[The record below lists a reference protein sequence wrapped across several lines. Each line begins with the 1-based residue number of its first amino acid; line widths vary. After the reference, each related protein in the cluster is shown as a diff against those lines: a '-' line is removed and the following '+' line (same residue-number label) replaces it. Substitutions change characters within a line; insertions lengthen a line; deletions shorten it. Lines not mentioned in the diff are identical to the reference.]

1 MAATAGLW
9 WLTLD
14 PEQPRSEA
22 PLAQN
27 VPKAPLPEAV
37 PRSAAVAAAT
47 NDEEPVASTL
57 EDVYLA
63 CDGLLHTVL
72 PDYRA
77 LRDGTALAAP
87 DCLAALDGLFLGE
100 SASSAL
106 LPVSPPLR
114 WRDLFNDVAGDISAV
129 VAAAD
134 DPDCAVPEGNI
145 RPELGAAC
153 AARPLAELATLA
165 HACGHILLGAFDTP
179 GKDRWDDVV
188 LKTPGG
194 LPVSFSRTSHLYAN
208 YDRDGQARQ
217 RMVDQYAAS
226 SPDQQSYW
234 HNRRREDEKRF
245 RTAWLASKCV
255 RHGGSLAWMADRPRL
270 FDDMMARAAR
280 LGDSFALAHDVG
292 TPERARRLLAI
303 DPAQA
308 YLHLAVLE
316 SNRLH
321 DEWSRKARAV
331 ENETEKPYFDVRRR
345 YLALAGVECPDP
357 CSEENLRALETEHE
371 RTVWRWRARCYRQL
385 PEPCPLAEK
394 IEAMREALA
403 PARRAAAP
411 RLASLREEYLGLTE
425 AARLKYVIAAEAV
438 AAAAGVESRGHH
450 YANPE
455 RPEHLD
461 SHGVHL
467 ARVAARAM
475 IAEHQARLGAGGS
488 SHTSAP
494 P

>member
-1 MAATAGLW
+1 M
-9 WLTLD
+9 
-14 PEQPRSEA
+14 
-22 PLAQN
+22 
-27 VPKAPLPEAV
+27 PEAV

-47 NDEEPVASTL
+47 NDEEPVATTL
-57 EDVYLA
+57 EDVNLA
-63 CDGLLHTVL
+63 CHGLLHTVL
-72 PDYRA
+72 PDHRA

-87 DCLAALDGLFLGE
+87 DCLAALDGLFLEE

-114 WRDLFNDVAGDISAV
+114 WRDLFDDLPGDVSAV

-134 DPDCAVPEGNI
+134 DPDCAVPEGEI
-145 RPELGAAC
+145 RPELGAVC
-153 AARPLAELATLA
+153 AARPMAELAALA
-165 HACGHILLGAFDTP
+165 HACGSVFDARGPRNSRRWGGAEIRRP
-179 GKDRWDDVV
+179 GHTLVIRDWR
-188 LKTPGG
+188 GG
-194 LPVSFSRTSHLYAN
+194 L
-208 YDRDGQARQ
+208 YDSYDPDGEARQ
-217 RMVDQYAAS
+217 EAIDMYAAS
-226 SPDQQSYW
+226 SPDQEAYW
-234 HNRRREDEKRF
+234 DRRRWEDGIRF
-245 RTAWLASKCV
+245 RTAWLASKCAPHV
-255 RHGGSLAWMADRPRL
+255 GWLGWMRDRPRL

-308 YLHLAVLE
+308 YLHLDVLE

-321 DEWSRKARAV
+321 DEWLRKVRAV
-331 ENETEKPYFDVRRR
+331 ENEAEKPFFEVRLR

-371 RTVWRWRARCYRQL
+371 RTVWIWRAHCDMQL

-411 RLASLREEYLGLTE
+411 RLAFLREEYLGLTE

-475 IAEHQARLGAGGS
+475 IAEHQAPFGTGGS
-488 SHTSAP
+488 SGASAP
-494 P
+494 R

>member
-1 MAATAGLW
+1 MPDAAPG
-9 WLTLD
+9 
-14 PEQPRSEA
+14 P
-22 PLAQN
+22 
-27 VPKAPLPEAV
+27 
-37 PRSAAVAAAT
+37 AAVATAAT
-47 NDEEPVASTL
+47 EGGKPVATTL
-57 EDVYLA
+57 ADLYAA
-63 CDGLLHTVL
+63 CGGILQGGLP
-72 PDYRA
+72 PDDA
-77 LRDGTALAAP
+77 SLRDGAALATP
-87 DCLAALDGLFLGE
+87 DCLAALDSRFLEE

-114 WRDLFNDVAGDISAV
+114 WRDLFDDLPGDVSAV
-129 VAAAD
+129 VAAAG
-134 DPDCAVPEGNI
+134 DPDCEVSEGEI
-145 RPELGAAC
+145 RPDLSEVC
-153 AARPLAELATLA
+153 AARPMAELAALS
-165 HACGHILLGAFDTP
+165 HACGVVFNIRGPGNSRRWAEVVFRTP
-179 GKDRWDDVV
+179 GTIPLVRVSR
-188 LKTPGG
+188 GG
-194 LPVSFSRTSHLYAN
+194 IYAR
-208 YDRDGQARQ
+208 YDPNGEARQ
-217 RMVDQYAAS
+217 MALDRYAAS

>member
-77 LRDGTALAAP
+77 LRDGAALAAP
-87 DCLAALDGLFLGE
+87 DCLAALDGLFLEE

-114 WRDLFNDVAGDISAV
+114 WRDLFDDVAGDISAV
-129 VAAAD
+129 MAAAD

-165 HACGHILLGAFDTP
+165 HACGHIWLGAFDTP
-179 GKDRWDDVV
+179 GKDRWDDIV

-226 SPDQQSYW
+226 SPDQRSYW
-234 HNRRREDEKRF
+234 RKRRDEDRLRF

-255 RHGGSLAWMADRPRL
+255 RHGGSLAWMADRPR
-270 FDDMMARAAR
+270 
-280 LGDSFALAHDVG
+280 
-292 TPERARRLLAI
+292 RLLAS

-321 DEWSRKARAV
+321 DEWVRKARAV
-331 ENETEKPYFDVRRR
+331 ENETEKPYFEARRR

-371 RTVWRWRARCYRQL
+371 RTVWIWRAHCDRQL

-394 IEAMREALA
+394 IEALREALA

-438 AAAAGVESRGHH
+438 AAAAGVESRGHD

-475 IAEHQARLGAGGS
+475 IAEHQAGFGAGGS
-488 SHTSAP
+488 SDASAP